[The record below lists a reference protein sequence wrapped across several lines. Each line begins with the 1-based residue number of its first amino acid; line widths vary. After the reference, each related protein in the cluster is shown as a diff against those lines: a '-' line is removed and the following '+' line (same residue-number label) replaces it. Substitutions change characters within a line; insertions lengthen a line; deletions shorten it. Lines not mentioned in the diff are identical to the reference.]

1 MANAM
6 EPRLSPATPTPD
18 RAAQVAAGTA
28 ALRAMAGSEVPRA
41 VFVLG
46 SGLGSWAG
54 TLDDPRSCALSAIPG
69 VPAPTVAGHA
79 GRFVMGRK
87 AGVWVA
93 ALSGRVHAYEGHAV
107 GTLTLALEAVL
118 GLGTPIVVLTN
129 AAGAVN
135 MSFMPGEL
143 MVIDDQVNF
152 TNVPPLRSLW
162 DAAEPRMR
170 DAGPV
175 YSRRLIALAE
185 TAALARGL
193 QLRRGLYFA
202 SRGPTY
208 ETPAEV
214 RMAAR
219 WGADAVGMSTV
230 AESAVAAARGAE
242 VLGISCLTNRAAG
255 LSPTPLTHAEV
266 METAALAHD
275 AFVALLDDIAARM
288 GA

>member
-1 MANAM
+1 MAAH
-6 EPRLSPATPTPD
+6 PTKV
-18 RAAQVAAGTA
+18 RAARVAAGTE
-28 ALRAMAGSEVPRA
+28 ALRTVAGDDVPRA

-54 TLDDPRSCALSAIPG
+54 SLDDARSCALQDIPG

-79 GRFVMGRK
+79 GRFVLGTKR
-87 AGVWVA
+87 GVRVA
-93 ALSGRVHAYEGHAV
+93 ALSGRVHAYEGHDV
-107 GTLTLALEAVL
+107 GALTLALEAVL
-118 GLGTPIVVLTN
+118 GLGTSIVVLTN

-143 MVIDDQVNF
+143 MLIEDHVNF
-152 TNVPPLRSLW
+152 TNVPPLRAVW
-162 DAAEPRMR
+162 QADEPRLR
-170 DAGPV
+170 AHGPI
-175 YSRRLIALAE
+175 YSRRLQTLAE
-185 TAALARGL
+185 GSALARGQ
-193 QLRRGLYFA
+193 QLRRGFYFA

-255 LSPTPLTHAEV
+255 LSPTPLTHHEV
-266 METAALAHD
+266 VETAALAHD
-275 AFVALLDDIAARM
+275 AFVALLDDLCAQLEDR
-288 GA
+288 

>member
-1 MANAM
+1 MAN
-6 EPRLSPATPTPD
+6 PTAA
-18 RAAQVAAGTA
+18 RAAEIAAGTA
-28 ALRAMAGSEVPRA
+28 ALRAVAGDDVPKA

-54 TLDDPRSCALSAIPG
+54 SLEDARSCALQDIPG

-79 GRFVMGRK
+79 GRFVIGRK
-87 AGVWVA
+87 RGVLVA
-93 ALSGRVHAYEGHAV
+93 ALSGRVHAYEGHPA

-118 GLGTPIVVLTN
+118 GLGTRIVVLTN

-135 MSFMPGEL
+135 MAFQPGEL

-152 TNVPPLRSLW
+152 TNVPPMRGVWADGGDPRLR
-162 DAAEPRMR
+162 DR
-170 DAGPV
+170 GPV

-185 TAALARGL
+185 DAARERGL

-255 LSPTPLTHAEV
+255 LSPTPLTHTEV
-266 METAALAHD
+266 VETAALAHD
-275 AFVALLDDIAARM
+275 AFVALLDDLAARL
-288 GA
+288 GD